1 MLQVLENQVIAIT
14 RFDLAFTDTDSNDED
29 LMYHITRPLASVDGT
44 VEHIERPFVMVLQF
58 SQEDINEN
66 KILYRPPKEE
76 VGIAEKTVS
85 FEFACKF
92 LPNVFWDSDSL
103 VLLRETMVEARFCYY

>member
-1 MLQVLENQVIAIT
+1 MIAIT
-14 RFDLAFTDTDSNDED
+14 RFDLAFTDTDSSDED
-29 LMYHITRPLASVDGT
+29 LVYHITRPLASADGT

-66 KILYRPPKEE
+66 RILYRPPKEE

-85 FEFACKF
+85 FEFARKF
-92 LPNVFWDSDSL
+92 PNVFRDSL
-103 VLLRETMVEARFCYY
+103 VVLRGDDDCSGFLLLKVEIWNFQQL